1 LLSPS
6 GVKAADPHH
15 SSGSNLTWASVRE
28 CHQSGVCHSPRVSGL
43 SRAEFESL
51 WDRLDAEALA
61 SKQSQDATVRLTS
74 FYGELD
80 EPDRAVV
87 DEALAD
93 WVVGGDDRR
102 VFDALVLIRQ
112 FEIRSALPA
121 LERRAESL
129 AGATEGP
136 PKHEREKI
144 ERIVR
149 ELG

>member
-1 LLSPS
+1 
-6 GVKAADPHH
+6 
-15 SSGSNLTWASVRE
+15 
-28 CHQSGVCHSPRVSGL
+28 
-43 SRAEFESL
+43 
-51 WDRLDAEALA
+51 
-61 SKQSQDATVRLTS
+61 
-74 FYGELD
+74 
-80 EPDRAVV
+80 VV

-102 VFDALVLIRQ
+102 VFDALALIQQ

-136 PKHEREKI
+136 RKHEREKI
-144 ERIVR
+144 ERIAR